1 VDPRFERI
9 FTEQQSLGFQGLSGS
24 AFSGTIRIAD
34 ALLNACIAA
43 ALPADG
49 IVRTMTAASREGNR
63 VDAKVTLAR
72 PSFLP
77 PMTVQLAIERQPALP
92 ADPVL
97 VLRVAGGAGSLLKL
111 TSSFVRRAAALPPGI
126 AIDGDRVLVDI
137 RGLLQGRGQAQ
148 LLDFAQQIVVTT
160 EEGRL
165 AVEVQARVP

>member
-49 IVRTMTAASREGNR
+49 IVRTMTAASREDNR

>member
-1 VDPRFERI
+1 MDPRFERI